1 MSHWYDVAK
10 KATDD
15 AFNLMESNGV
25 SSSLRQTYYS
35 MSEDPNWPQAM
46 NVIRKPDR
54 PLSAIEAL
62 KYNLVTDLVDSVP
75 RVSALAP

>member
-1 MSHWYDVAK
+1 VNHWYDVAK

-35 MSEDPNWPQAM
+35 MPEDQNWPQAM
-46 NVIRKPDR
+46 NMIRKPDR
-54 PLSAIEAL
+54 PLSSVDAL
-62 KYNLVTDLVDSVP
+62 KYNLVTHLTGSAP
-75 RVSALAP
+75 QVSALVP